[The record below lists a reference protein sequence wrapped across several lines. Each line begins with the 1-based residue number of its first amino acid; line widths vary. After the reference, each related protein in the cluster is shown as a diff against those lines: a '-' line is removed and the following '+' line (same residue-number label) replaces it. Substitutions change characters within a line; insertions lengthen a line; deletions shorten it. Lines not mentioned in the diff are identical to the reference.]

1 MDKDN
6 QYGVFEQQ
14 KKLLEFFKCFH
25 SFCIKN
31 DIKYSLDWG
40 SLLGAIREKG
50 FIPWDDDI
58 DIMVDRAN
66 YNKLLKCI
74 ESEKNLFFT
83 IVTTL
88 WISRVRLL
96 EENGSNSYPLT
107 IDILIMDNA
116 PNGNLKRKW
125 RILLI
130 KILQGTLKEKPKN
143 IRKFTSVGLIVQA
156 LAMIIYYL
164 GQPFSYNTK
173 MRWYNKLAQLSNNE
187 LTREIT
193 SYYEEYSCL
202 GKYYPKDMMNE
213 MILVPFEDMEAY
225 VVMNYHD
232 CLVTQFGLDYTTP
245 IKTRPNHT
253 EKKLLKQQFGE

>member
-6 QYGVFEQQ
+6 QYGVLDQQ
-14 KKLLEFFKCFH
+14 KKLLEFFRRFH
-25 SFCIKN
+25 SFCIEN

-66 YNKLLKCI
+66 YNKILRCI
-74 ESEKNLFFT
+74 ESDNSLLFT

-88 WISRVRLL
+88 WISRIRLSQ
-96 EENGSNSYPLT
+96 EKDSNSYPLT
-107 IDILIMDNA
+107 IDILVMDNA
-116 PNGNLKRKW
+116 PENEINRKW
-125 RILLI
+125 RVLLI
-130 KILQGTLKEKPKN
+130 KILQGTLKGKPKS
-143 IRKFTSVGLIVQA
+143 IGKFKNVGVIVRTI
-156 LAMIIYYL
+156 AMIIYYL
-164 GQPFSYNTK
+164 GLPFSHSRK
-173 MRWYNKLAQLSNNE
+173 MRWYDKLAQLSNKKN
-187 LTREIT
+187 TREIT

-202 GKYYPKDMMNE
+202 GKYYPKNLLDE

-225 VVMNYHD
+225 VVKKYHN
-232 CLVTQFGLDYTTP
+232 CLITQFGLDYMTP

-253 EKKLLKQQFGE
+253 EKKLLKQQLGE

>member
-6 QYGVFEQQ
+6 QYGVLDQQ
-14 KKLLEFFKCFH
+14 KKLLEFFRRFH
-25 SFCIKN
+25 SFCIEN

-66 YNKLLKCI
+66 YNKILRCI
-74 ESEKNLFFT
+74 ESDNSLLFT

-88 WISRVRLL
+88 WISRIRLSQ
-96 EENGSNSYPLT
+96 EKDSNSYPLT
-107 IDILIMDNA
+107 IDILVMDNA
-116 PNGNLKRKW
+116 PENEINRKW
-125 RILLI
+125 RVLLI
-130 KILQGTLKEKPKN
+130 KILQGTLKGKPKS
-143 IRKFTSVGLIVQA
+143 IGKFKNVGVIVRTI
-156 LAMIIYYL
+156 AMIIYYL
-164 GQPFSYNTK
+164 GLPFSHSRK
-173 MRWYNKLAQLSNNE
+173 MRWYDKLAQLSNKKN
-187 LTREIT
+187 TREIT

-202 GKYYPKDMMNE
+202 GKYYPKNLLDE

-225 VVMNYHD
+225 VVKNYHN
-232 CLVTQFGLDYTTP
+232 CLITQFGLDYMTP

-253 EKKLLKQQFGE
+253 EKKLLKQQLGE